1 MNKEMDRAIAEVLG
15 FLASED
21 SKGFSCFFDNNHPA
35 QVAEVLSEISPTEAW
50 AVLKYTDRARRAE
63 IFSHLDLDFQI
74 EIVISLGRDEVARL
88 FSDLPPDD
96 RTDLYKRLPEE
107 VQASILP
114 AMAQGEREDIRRLA
128 SYKEGTAGSVMTS
141 DYATLTMDLTTAQ
154 AIERLRQIAPDRE
167 TIYYSYVVDESRR
180 LLGYVSLRDLILANR
195 DAKVG
200 DMMHRNFVFARVN
213 DDQEDA
219 ASKIQKYDLIALPVI
234 NGGDALVG
242 IITHDDAL
250 DVISQEQ
257 TEDMEKLMAIGGSH
271 ETLAYMK
278 TSPWQHFKNRVGWL
292 IGLAILGLVS
302 GAIVQGYE
310 DLLLQFAVLATFM
323 PMLADT
329 GGNTGSQSATL
340 VVRALATRE
349 VSSEDLFKVLW
360 REFLIALPLGTV
372 LAILA
377 FARVYF
383 FSPAL
388 PDGTS
393 LILLG
398 ASVGLAL
405 GAQVVTSTLFGAL
418 LPMVAAKLKLDPALV
433 ASPALTTVVDI
444 TGLLIYFTIARSLLG
459 L

>member
-1 MNKEMDRAIAEVLG
+1 MKKEMDKVIVEVLG
-15 FLASED
+15 LLASED
-21 SKGFSCFFDNNHPA
+21 SKGFARFFDKKHPA
-35 QVAEVLSEISPTEAW
+35 QVAEVLSEVSPMEAW
-50 AVLKYTDRARRAE
+50 SVLRYATRDLRAE
-63 IFSHLDLDFQI
+63 IFSHLDLNFQI

-107 VQASILP
+107 VQDSILP
-114 AMAQGEREDIRRLA
+114 AMAQGEREDIRRLS

-141 DYATLTMDLTTAQ
+141 DYATLTVDLTAAQ
-154 AIERLRQIAPDRE
+154 AIEKLREIAPDRE

-180 LLGYVSLRDLILANR
+180 LLGYVSLRDLILAHR
-195 DAKVG
+195 DSKVENL
-200 DMMHRNFVFARVN
+200 MHRNFVFARVN

-271 ETLAYMK
+271 EMVAYMK
-278 TSPWQHFKNRVGWL
+278 ISPWQHFKNRVGWL

-310 DLLLQFAVLATFM
+310 TLLLQFAVLATFM

-340 VVRALATRE
+340 VVRALATKE
-349 VSSEDLFKVLW
+349 ISSEDLLRVLW
-360 REFLIALPLGTV
+360 REFLVALPLGAV
-372 LAILA
+372 LAVLA
-377 FARVYF
+377 FARVYLF
-383 FSPAL
+383 APEMPEGS
-388 PDGTS
+388 S
-393 LILLG
+393 LIVLG
-398 ASVGLAL
+398 LAVGLAL

-418 LPMVAAKLKLDPALV
+418 LPMGAAKLKLDPALV

-444 TGLLIYFTIARSLLG
+444 TGLLIYFTIAKSLLG

>member
-1 MNKEMDRAIAEVLG
+1 MDKVIVEVLG
-15 FLASED
+15 LLASED
-21 SKGFSCFFDNNHPA
+21 SKGFARFFDKKHPA
-35 QVAEVLSEISPTEAW
+35 QVAEVLSEVSPMEAW
-50 AVLKYTDRARRAE
+50 SVLRYATRDLRAE
-63 IFSHLDLDFQI
+63 IFSHLDLNFQI

-107 VQASILP
+107 VQDSILP
-114 AMAQGEREDIRRLA
+114 AMAQGEREDIRRLS

-141 DYATLTMDLTTAQ
+141 DYATLTVDLTAAQ
-154 AIERLRQIAPDRE
+154 AIEKLREIAPDRE

-180 LLGYVSLRDLILANR
+180 LLGYVSLRDLILAHR
-195 DAKVG
+195 DSKVENL
-200 DMMHRNFVFARVN
+200 MHRNFVFARVN

-271 ETLAYMK
+271 EMVAYMK
-278 TSPWQHFKNRVGWL
+278 ISPWQHFKNRVGWL

-310 DLLLQFAVLATFM
+310 TLLLQFAVLATFM

-340 VVRALATRE
+340 VVRALATKE
-349 VSSEDLFKVLW
+349 ISSEDLLRVLW
-360 REFLIALPLGTV
+360 REFLVALPLGAV
-372 LAILA
+372 LAVLA
-377 FARVYF
+377 FARVYLF
-383 FSPAL
+383 APEMPEGS
-388 PDGTS
+388 S
-393 LILLG
+393 LIVLG
-398 ASVGLAL
+398 LAVGLAL

-418 LPMVAAKLKLDPALV
+418 LPMGAAKLKLDPALV

-444 TGLLIYFTIARSLLG
+444 TGLLIYFTIAKSLLG